1 MITRKIFGVFA
12 GLSISMAAT
21 AQLPQQ
27 GPQQQQQQQQKIDV
41 SDEQLKSFVEVSTK
55 LQELQQGVQE
65 EIQAKAEENGLE
77 QGTFQEMAN
86 KQMQGTQVESME
98 GYSDEQK
105 KSFSKVMEMA
115 QKKQMGMMEDVQK
128 MVKDAGMDMETFQQI
143 ATQLRSDSELQKRY
157 QSMVGGDQGGNSMQ
171 QGRGQG
177 GGM

>member
-1 MITRKIFGVFA
+1 MIARKILGVVA
-12 GLSISMAAT
+12 GLGISMAAT

-27 GPQQQQQQQQKIDV
+27 GPQQQQKQQKIDV

-65 EIQAKAEENGLE
+65 EIQAKAKEKGLE
-77 QGTFQEMAN
+77 QATFQKMAN

-105 KSFSKVMEMA
+105 SAFTEVMEMA
-115 QKKQMGMMEDVQK
+115 QKKQMGMMQDVQK
-128 MVKDAGMDMETFQQI
+128 MVKGAGLDMQTFQQI
-143 ATQLRSDSELQKRY
+143 ATQLRSDAELQKRY
-157 QSMVGGDQGGNSMQ
+157 QSMVGGQQGGSRMQ
-171 QGRGQG
+171 GQG